1 MMNWNNFEF
10 NNPEFL
16 WLLALIPFIATWFF
30 LVRKKETATLT
41 VSSLKGFNTTS
52 SFLPKLKPLLP
63 IIRLISLTLL
73 IIALARPRNV
83 AVSKKV
89 KANRGIDIVMAID
102 VSASMLARDLK
113 PNRLEALKVVATNFV
128 NRRPNDRIGI
138 VVYAGESFTQ
148 TPITS
153 DKGIT
158 RRTISEIKWGQLEG
172 GTAIGMGLG
181 SAVNR
186 LKESEAK
193 SKVIILLTDGVN
205 NSGFVDPKTATELAK
220 ELNIKVYTVGIGTN
234 GMADFPFS
242 KDARGRLISFLILAL
257 VNPKIGTKLKTVK
270 REGVDVVFA
279 LDVSK
284 SMLAED
290 IAPNRLEKS
299 KQIISKIIDKLGSD
313 RVGIII
319 YAGNAYPLLPI
330 TTDHGAAKMFLQ
342 SANPDLVSSQGT
354 AINDALDLA
363 KTYYNNDDQTN
374 RFLIIISDGE
384 DHQEETKQIA
394 QNISN
399 DGIKVYTI
407 GVGTE
412 KGAPIPMKINGSLIG
427 YKKYKGE
434 TVLTKRN
441 PILLKGVADAASGVY
456 IDGNLTDK
464 PVKAIEDII
473 GNAQKTAFETKQF
486 SDYKDQFQ
494 WFLGIGILFLL
505 IDVFFLDKKTKWLKK
520 VDLFN
525 EKEN

>member
-63 IIRLISLTLL
+63 IIRLISITFL
-73 IIALARPRNV
+73 IVALARPRNV
-83 AVSKKV
+83 AVSTKV

-242 KDARGRLISFLILAL
+242 KDARGRLQFRKQQVEIDEELLQF
-257 VNPKIGTKLKTVK
+257 
-270 REGVDVVFA
+270 
-279 LDVSK
+279 
-284 SMLAED
+284 
-290 IAPNRLEKS
+290 IASETQGQYFRATDNSELQEIYDEIDTLEKT
-299 KQIISKIIDKLGSD
+299 KIEEFK
-313 RVGIII
+313 
-319 YAGNAYPLLPI
+319 
-330 TTDHGAAKMFLQ
+330 
-342 SANPDLVSSQGT
+342 
-354 AINDALDLA
+354 
-363 KTYYNNDDQTN
+363 YYNY
-374 RFLIIISDGE
+374 
-384 DHQEETKQIA
+384 QE
-394 QNISN
+394 
-399 DGIKVYTI
+399 
-407 GVGTE
+407 
-412 KGAPIPMKINGSLIG
+412 
-427 YKKYKGE
+427 KYRYLLFFAGGLLLLE
-434 TVLTKRN
+434 F
-441 PILLKGVADAASGVY
+441 ILK
-456 IDGNLTDK
+456 NT
-464 PVKAIEDII
+464 
-473 GNAQKTAFETKQF
+473 
-486 SDYKDQFQ
+486 
-494 WFLGIGILFLL
+494 LFRSF
-505 IDVFFLDKKTKWLKK
+505 I
-520 VDLFN
+520 
-525 EKEN
+525 

>member
-83 AVSKKV
+83 AVSTKV

-234 GMADFPFS
+234 GMADFPYS
-242 KDARGRLISFLILAL
+242 KDARGRLQFRKQQVEIDEELLQF
-257 VNPKIGTKLKTVK
+257 
-270 REGVDVVFA
+270 
-279 LDVSK
+279 
-284 SMLAED
+284 
-290 IAPNRLEKS
+290 IASETQGQYFRATDNSELQEIYDEIDTLEKT
-299 KQIISKIIDKLGSD
+299 KIEEFK
-313 RVGIII
+313 
-319 YAGNAYPLLPI
+319 
-330 TTDHGAAKMFLQ
+330 
-342 SANPDLVSSQGT
+342 
-354 AINDALDLA
+354 
-363 KTYYNNDDQTN
+363 YYNY
-374 RFLIIISDGE
+374 
-384 DHQEETKQIA
+384 QE
-394 QNISN
+394 
-399 DGIKVYTI
+399 
-407 GVGTE
+407 
-412 KGAPIPMKINGSLIG
+412 
-427 YKKYKGE
+427 KYRYLLFFAGGLLLLE
-434 TVLTKRN
+434 F
-441 PILLKGVADAASGVY
+441 ILK
-456 IDGNLTDK
+456 NT
-464 PVKAIEDII
+464 
-473 GNAQKTAFETKQF
+473 
-486 SDYKDQFQ
+486 
-494 WFLGIGILFLL
+494 LFRSF
-505 IDVFFLDKKTKWLKK
+505 I
-520 VDLFN
+520 
-525 EKEN
+525 

>member
-63 IIRLISLTLL
+63 TIRLISITLL
-73 IIALARPRNV
+73 IVALARPRNV
-83 AVSKKV
+83 AVSTKV

-148 TPITS
+148 TPITR
-153 DKGIT
+153 DKSIT

-242 KDARGRLISFLILAL
+242 KDARGRLQFRKQQVEIDEELLQF
-257 VNPKIGTKLKTVK
+257 
-270 REGVDVVFA
+270 
-279 LDVSK
+279 
-284 SMLAED
+284 
-290 IAPNRLEKS
+290 IASETQGQYFRATDNSELQEIYDEIDTLEKT
-299 KQIISKIIDKLGSD
+299 KIEEFK
-313 RVGIII
+313 
-319 YAGNAYPLLPI
+319 
-330 TTDHGAAKMFLQ
+330 
-342 SANPDLVSSQGT
+342 
-354 AINDALDLA
+354 
-363 KTYYNNDDQTN
+363 YYNY
-374 RFLIIISDGE
+374 
-384 DHQEETKQIA
+384 QE
-394 QNISN
+394 
-399 DGIKVYTI
+399 
-407 GVGTE
+407 
-412 KGAPIPMKINGSLIG
+412 
-427 YKKYKGE
+427 KYRYLLFFAGGLLLLE
-434 TVLTKRN
+434 F
-441 PILLKGVADAASGVY
+441 ILK
-456 IDGNLTDK
+456 NT
-464 PVKAIEDII
+464 
-473 GNAQKTAFETKQF
+473 
-486 SDYKDQFQ
+486 
-494 WFLGIGILFLL
+494 LFRSF
-505 IDVFFLDKKTKWLKK
+505 I
-520 VDLFN
+520 
-525 EKEN
+525 